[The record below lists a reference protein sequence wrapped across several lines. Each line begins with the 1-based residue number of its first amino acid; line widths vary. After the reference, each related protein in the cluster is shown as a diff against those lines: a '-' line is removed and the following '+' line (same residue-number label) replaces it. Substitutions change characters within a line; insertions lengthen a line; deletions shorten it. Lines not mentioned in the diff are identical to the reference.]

1 LKRLHKPTQTLMVV
15 DSAKPALVDIDFYD
29 SS

>member
-15 DSAKPALVDIDFYD
+15 DSAVYKPSIHI
-29 SS
+29 S